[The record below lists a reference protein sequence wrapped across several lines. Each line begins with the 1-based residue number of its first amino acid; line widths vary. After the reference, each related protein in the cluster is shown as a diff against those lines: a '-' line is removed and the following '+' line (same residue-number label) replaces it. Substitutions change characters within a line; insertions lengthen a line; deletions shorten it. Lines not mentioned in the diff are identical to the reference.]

1 MARQQVPLP
10 LPLSQNEGF
19 EFRHFSR
26 KISARKE
33 DDNTICPLAGK
44 GGGDYSSVH
53 EKLWIVT
60 ECEKQGCGPHSEL
73 NMTWSLFTLRHKS
86 ALPPVTQRKG
96 QKRQR
101 WRPSLHSSKSKING
115 PSAAAGAAVEGRES
129 AINCRLVQNW
139 TSGWVD

>member
-1 MARQQVPLP
+1 MCL
-10 LPLSQNEGF
+10 
-19 EFRHFSR
+19 
-26 KISARKE
+26 
-33 DDNTICPLAGK
+33 LAGK

-73 NMTWSLFTLRHKS
+73 NMTWSLFTLRRKS

-96 QKRQR
+96 RKRQR

-129 AINCRLVQNW
+129 AINCRLSPKLDIRLGGLKAE
-139 TSGWVD
+139 TLLRSA